1 MTEKEILALLRSLG
15 TEQNR
20 KVYRRHGIT
29 SDLFGVSYA
38 DLEKLRKKIKTDHH
52 LAEKLWATANH
63 DARILAT
70 MIADARQM
78 TDREI
83 ENWSKDLN
91 DYVVTDAFARLVA
104 LAPAARKKMER
115 WTKSKSEWT
124 GRAGWLIAGILAN
137 KDTELTDDYFEN
149 QLEIIERDIHSA
161 KNRVRDAMNSA
172 LIGIGLRNARLEEK
186 ALAAA
191 ARIGRV
197 EVDHGETGCKTPDA
211 ADYIRKA
218 AARKK
223 KR

>member
-1 MTEKEILALLRSLG
+1 MTEKEILAALESLG

-20 KVYRRHGIT
+20 KIYHRHGVT
-29 SDLFGVSYA
+29 DEMFGVSYA
-38 DLEKLRKKIKTDHH
+38 NLEKLRKKIKTDHT
-52 LAEKLWATANH
+52 LAERLWATGNH

-83 ENWSKDLN
+83 ENWSKGLSS
-91 DYVVTDAFARLVA
+91 YVATDAFARLVA
-104 LAPAARKKMER
+104 LSPLARKKMER
-115 WTKSKSEWT
+115 WTKSKTEWT
-124 GRAGWLIAGILAN
+124 GRAGWLIVGVLAMRG
-137 KDTELTDDYFEN
+137 DELPDEYFEN
-149 QLEIIERDIHSA
+149 QLEVIERGIHTA

-172 LIGIGLRNARLEEK
+172 LIGIGLRNARLEKK

-218 AARKK
+218 AARRK

>member
-1 MTEKEILALLRSLG
+1 MTEKEILSELKALG

-20 KVYRRHGIT
+20 KIYRRHGVT
-29 SDLFGVSYA
+29 DEMFGVSYA
-38 DLEKLRKKIKTDHH
+38 NLEKLRKKIKVDTE
-52 LAEKLWATANH
+52 LARKLWTTGNH

-70 MIADARQM
+70 MIADPAAM

-83 ENWSKDLN
+83 ESWSKDLN
-91 DYVVTDAFARLVA
+91 DYVVTGAFARLAA
-104 LAPAARKKMER
+104 LSPLARKKMER

-124 GRAGWLIAGILAN
+124 GRAGWLIAGVLAMR
-137 KDTELTDDYFEN
+137 DDGLADEYFEN
-149 QLEIIERDIHSA
+149 QLEMIESRIHTA
-161 KNRVRDAMNSA
+161 KNRVRDAMNTA
-172 LIGIGLRNARLEEK
+172 LISIGMRNARLEKK

-218 AARKK
+218 ASRKK

>member
-1 MTEKEILALLRSLG
+1 MTEKEILAELRSLG

-20 KVYRRHGIT
+20 KIYSRHGVQGEM
-29 SDLFGVSYA
+29 FGVSYA
-38 DLEKLRKKIKTDHH
+38 NLEKLRKKIKTDHM
-52 LAEKLWATANH
+52 LAGQLWAAGNH

-70 MIADARQM
+70 MIADPAAL

-83 ENWSKDLN
+83 ENWSRDLSN
-91 DYVVTDAFARLVA
+91 YVITDAVARLIA
-104 LAPAARKKMER
+104 RSPLARKKMER

-124 GRAGWLIAGILAN
+124 GRAGWIILGVVAM
-137 KDTELTDDYFEN
+137 KDDELPDEYFEN
-149 QLEIIERDIHSA
+149 HLEMIERGIHSA
-161 KNRVRDAMNSA
+161 KNRVRAAMNGA
-172 LIGIGLRNARLEEK
+172 LIGIGMRNSRLEKK

-211 ADYIRKA
+211 AAYIRKA

-223 KR
+223 R

>member
-1 MTEKEILALLRSLG
+1 MTEKEIVSELKALG

-20 KVYRRHGIT
+20 KIYRRHGVT
-29 SDLFGVSYA
+29 DEMFGVSYA
-38 DLEKLRKKIKTDHH
+38 NLEKLRKKIKVDTE
-52 LAEKLWATANH
+52 LARKLWTTGNH

-70 MIADARQM
+70 MIADPAAM

-83 ENWSKDLN
+83 ESWSKDLN
-91 DYVVTDAFARLVA
+91 DYVVTGAFARLAA
-104 LAPAARKKMER
+104 LSPLARKKMER
-115 WTKSKSEWT
+115 WTKSKSEWI
-124 GRAGWLIAGILAN
+124 GRAGWLLLGVIAMRDDGLA
-137 KDTELTDDYFEN
+137 DEYFEN
-149 QLEIIERDIHSA
+149 NLEMIESRIHTA

-172 LIGIGLRNARLEEK
+172 LISIGMRNARLEKK

-218 AARKK
+218 ASRKK